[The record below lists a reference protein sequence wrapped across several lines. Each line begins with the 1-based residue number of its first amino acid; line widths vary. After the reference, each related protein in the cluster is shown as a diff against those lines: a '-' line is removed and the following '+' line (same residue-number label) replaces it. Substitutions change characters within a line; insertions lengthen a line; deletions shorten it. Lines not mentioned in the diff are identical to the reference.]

1 MRKARSLVRAR
12 QTLRRGI
19 CPRVNRG
26 FYSTGSQT
34 QSQQQPQTR
43 TAVSEREREE
53 RGEREEVGD
62 ERRDMS
68 LEQRNKKVIE
78 LEERFKMPAYLLN
91 IPETQVTTLPNR
103 FRVAS
108 EYRSGETATIGVYI
122 DAGSVWEDEST
133 NGVAHFL
140 EHMAFKGT
148 PSRTQKQI
156 GVEIEN
162 MGGSLDAYTS
172 REQTVYY
179 AHVFKKD
186 VPRAVEIL
194 SDILTKS
201 KFDNADIERER
212 SVILREMDEVEAQHE
227 EVVFD
232 HLHSVAFQGNALGYT
247 ILGPEANI
255 KKIQRQDL
263 VNYID
268 KHYTGPR
275 MVLVGAGAVN
285 HSELVELG
293 TKYFGHLPG
302 THNVAAPSRHIYTG
316 SAVWMTNQLVPLV
329 HTAVAIESVPWTSP
343 DYFVFMLLQTLVGSW
358 DRSLG
363 GGPNMT
369 SRACEILATQG
380 YCHSM
385 MSFNTCYSDTG
396 LFGTYIVSEEMLV
409 ENAIYTVLHEWVRI
423 ALAATEMEV
432 ERAKTKLKASFL
444 MHLDGTTPLA
454 EDIGRQILTLGRR
467 MSPAEVFFRIDTIT
481 FEDVRRVAYRYIYD
495 RDPVIAALGKVGGKT
510 FPDYHQVKGW
520 LWSLVN

>member
-1 MRKARSLVRAR
+1 MRKARSLAR
-12 QTLRRGI
+12 VGWSRGY
-19 CPRVNRG
+19 CPRINRG
-26 FYSTGSQT
+26 ACYSTGSQ
-34 QSQQQPQTR
+34 SQAQAQAPR
-43 TAVSEREREE
+43 TAVTEREREE
-53 RGEREEVGD
+53 RREREDVHEEKD
-62 ERRDMS
+62 SQD
-68 LEQRNKKVIE
+68 RNKKVIE
-78 LEERFKMPAYLLN
+78 LEERFRMPAYLLN
-91 IPETQVTTLPNR
+91 IPETQVTTLPNK
-103 FRVAS
+103 FRVAT

-122 DAGSVWEDEST
+122 DAGSVWEDDNT

-156 GVEIEN
+156 EVEIEN

-201 KFDNADIERER
+201 KFETADIERER

-232 HLHSVAFQGNALGYT
+232 HLHSVAFQGTPLGYT

-255 KKIQRQDL
+255 KRIQRQDL
-263 VNYID
+263 VNYIE

-275 MVLVGAGAVN
+275 MVLVGAGAVD
-285 HSELVELG
+285 HAELVDLG

-302 THNVAAPSRHIYTG
+302 TYNVQAPSRTVYTG
-316 SAVWMTNQLVPLV
+316 SAVWMTNNMIPLV
-329 HTAVAIESVPWTSP
+329 HSAVAIESVPWTSP

-363 GGPNMT
+363 GGPHMT
-369 SRACEILATQG
+369 SRACEVLAKEG

-385 MSFNTCYSDTG
+385 MSFNTCYNSTG
-396 LFGTYIVSEEMLV
+396 LFGTYIVTEELLTEHAMW
-409 ENAIYTVLHEWVRI
+409 AVLKEWVRL
-423 ALAATEMEV
+423 ALSATEMEV
-432 ERAKTKLKASFL
+432 ERAKTRLKASFL

-467 MSPAEVFFRIDTIT
+467 MSPAEVFFRIDSLTYK
-481 FEDVRRVAYRYIYD
+481 DVRRVAYRYIYD
-495 RDPVIAALGKVGGKT
+495 RDPVVAALGRVSGT
-510 FPDYHQVKGW
+510 TYPDYHQIKGW
-520 LWSLVN
+520 LWSLVS